1 MPSPRTIKVGTFNVL
16 NLALPNEPFY
26 NETPYSPAL
35 FEQKIRW
42 IAHQLQY
49 MNADIVGFQEIFH
62 LEALQTALQASGLY
76 EQAKIL
82 APPRTG
88 EGPVVACVS
97 RLPVLRHRV
106 YDVFPAKATL
116 SFEGSSLAITKF
128 SRAVL
133 SVDLDLGNGQE
144 CTIFVLH
151 LKSKRP
157 IFSEDVDRHDPIEKA
172 KGQVRALL
180 QRAAEATAMRMILME
195 FLQDRNYPVIVMGD
209 INDGHLA
216 VTSQILTGEPP
227 PPHLPFEHKKDR
239 WDTLLYSVKD
249 LHARRSF
256 GDFYYTHI
264 HNGHYE
270 SIDHILVSQEFV
282 AENPHRLGQV
292 SYVAVWN
299 DHLIDDTMSRDRP
312 QPWQSDHGQVVATI
326 ELKR

>member
-1 MPSPRTIKVGTFNVL
+1 MPIQPILKVGTFNVL

-26 NETPYSPAL
+26 NEKPYSLPI
-35 FEQKIRW
+35 FEQKIQW
-42 IAHQLQY
+42 IARQLQS
-49 MNADIVGFQEIFH
+49 MNADILGFQEVFH
-62 LEALQTALQASGLY
+62 LEALQTALQTSGQY
-76 EQAKIL
+76 ESAKVI
-82 APPRTG
+82 APPRLG

-97 RLPVLRHRV
+97 RLPVLRHRI
-106 YDVFPAKATL
+106 YSDFPDQATIA
-116 SFEGSSLAITKF
+116 FEGSSLAITKF

-133 SVDLDLGNGQE
+133 SVDIDLGNDVE
-144 CTIFVLH
+144 CTVFIVH

-157 IFSEDVDRHDPIEKA
+157 IFLDQVDRHDPIEKA

-180 QRAAEATAMRMILME
+180 QRAAEAIALRTILME

-209 INDGHLA
+209 INDSHLA

-282 AENPHRLGQV
+282 AENPHRVGRV

-299 DHLIDDTMSRDRP
+299 DHLVDETMSQDRM
-312 QPWQSDHGQVVATI
+312 QPWQSDHAQVVATI
-326 ELKR
+326 ELGR